1 MGWMKKKDSD
11 QIVPQESSRQ
21 VLLTHEQIE
30 LIHLKRA
37 VRMMALAILS
47 KDAGHITRTCEIV
60 VKLTEGAE

>member
-1 MGWMKKKDSD
+1 MQKKDND
-11 QIVPQESSRQ
+11 QAVPQESSRQ

-37 VRMMALAILS
+37 IRMMALAIQA
-47 KDAGHITRTCEIV
+47 KDPAHLYRVCEIV